1 MSNADG
7 LRPQDSLV
15 SSGPEHDEEERAADA
30 RLPLL
35 RGLECPVTI
44 PGTTAGED
52 AVAADLFDAGED
64 EHDSLFG
71 GADDADMESLF
82 GADACDKEPSA
93 TTPSWPTQQQNQS
106 PLALFPSCPLD
117 LPFPLLLP
125 DMSERAV
132 DVSTLFPGDM
142 NEQQQQQQQ
151 QNTAA
156 EQQEEQVQQEEQEQ
170 QDFGLDMDLS
180 LPDPDFDAMLSLDFQ
195 FDFEMDFAP
204 ATALE
209 AQGNQTTL
217 SFPELDTPDLCL
229 DTFDCTSPLTT
240 MATTTTIAL
249 APVDAAAGDY
259 GQYNSL
265 SPLLQL
271 QAPPAQ
277 GIDTL
282 FHTTGLGTP
291 DDQEGHGR
299 SAHNGSGSHDN
310 TSNGDNSDDDV
321 VILSSR
327 QLTPG
332 FVLTPP
338 ALPAL
343 PPLPAQEPPAASIPH
358 YLELR
363 PRCPQGPPP
372 ARIDLS
378 HNVQELLP
386 HVQLHSKLSLR
397 GIQELLGL
405 DTDAGRYLITTC
417 QRHLADPVH
426 TVTTSGSSDP
436 IALRVLKITLIMS
449 SLALLVDG
457 NVGQH
462 WFGPDSPLEP
472 KSMHVWP
479 DDSTTLTLL
488 FIQLLYRLT
497 RNNNAR
503 DRHRKR
509 SAAAAAS
516 KAVSSRS
523 TSVTGKRGQLSHV
536 SSPTPPP
543 QPDLLTPAAS
553 PTFSNTKVAQP
564 RKRRRKS
571 KESASSA
578 MIPSLPLPTPGP
590 PRPLF
595 TYSSPRV
602 IRDNLL
608 LGTDPGSNG
617 ALLGSKA
624 GSGCVE
630 LAEPCATFPPPSIT
644 VADTCPARPP
654 PFDAVLRYR
663 INLVDRVSQERTIPQ
678 IVLFHSGAV
687 RDEGYSYIVEM
698 CTQRGQIVDSVS
710 IVTMLGLERVNS
722 NNSWDR
728 VVGRTYDQLLMD
740 GEVRVLVCI
749 Q

>member
-1 MSNADG
+1 MSDAKN

-15 SSGPEHDEEERAADA
+15 SSGPKHDKAEQAADE
-30 RLPLL
+30 RLPLSS
-35 RGLECPVTI
+35 GLKCPVTD

-52 AVAADLFDAGED
+52 AAEADIIDAGED

-71 GADDADMESLF
+71 GGDDADMESLF
-82 GADACDKEPSA
+82 GADACDKKPSAA
-93 TTPSWPTQQQNQS
+93 TTPACPTPQQNQS
-106 PLALFPSCPLD
+106 PLALPPSCPLD
-117 LPFPLLLP
+117 LSFPLLLP

-132 DVSTLFPGDM
+132 DVSTILPGDL

-151 QNTAA
+151 QHNTAP
-156 EQQEEQVQQEEQEQ
+156 EQQEPQEEHQQ
-170 QDFGLDMDLS
+170 QDFGLNMDLS
-180 LPDPDFDAMLSLDFQ
+180 LPDPDFDAMLSLDFLL
-195 FDFEMDFAP
+195 DFEMDIAP
-204 ATALE
+204 TTALE
-209 AQGNQTTL
+209 AQGNQPAL
-217 SFPELDTPDLCL
+217 SFPELDTPDLFL
-229 DTFDCTSPLTT
+229 DTFGCTSPLTT
-240 MATTTTIAL
+240 MATTTTTAL

-259 GQYNSL
+259 EQLNPL
-265 SPLLQL
+265 FPLLQL

-299 SAHNGSGSHDN
+299 SAHDGGGSHCNGSHEN

-321 VILSSR
+321 VIVSSR
-327 QLTPG
+327 QIAPG
-332 FVLTPP
+332 LVHSTP

-343 PPLPAQEPPAASIPH
+343 PPLPAQGPPAASIPH

-378 HNVQELLP
+378 HNAQELLP
-386 HVQLHSKLSLR
+386 HVQLRKSTLTSILMMVLSLTILDSKLSLR

-405 DTDAGRYLITTC
+405 DADAGRYLVATC

-436 IALRVLKITLIMS
+436 IALRGLKITLIMS

-479 DDSTTLTLL
+479 EDSTTLTLL

-509 SAAAAAS
+509 SAAAAMA
-516 KAVSSRS
+516 KAASSRS
-523 TSVTGKRGQLSHV
+523 TSVTGKRGQSSNV

-553 PTFSNTKVAQP
+553 PTFSNTKADQP
-564 RKRRRKS
+564 QKRRRKT
-571 KESASSA
+571 KEAAPSAI
-578 MIPSLPLPTPGP
+578 IPPLTLPAPGP

-602 IRDNLL
+602 PFISLFCL
-608 LGTDPGSNG
+608 PIVSN
-617 ALLGSKA
+617 
-624 GSGCVE
+624 
-630 LAEPCATFPPPSIT
+630 
-644 VADTCPARPP
+644 ARRS
-654 PFDAVLRYR
+654 A
-663 INLVDRVSQERTIPQ
+663 
-678 IVLFHSGAV
+678 
-687 RDEGYSYIVEM
+687 
-698 CTQRGQIVDSVS
+698 C
-710 IVTMLGLERVNS
+710 
-722 NNSWDR
+722 
-728 VVGRTYDQLLMD
+728 
-740 GEVRVLVCI
+740 
-749 Q
+749 